1 MVPNAYLIAIQELIT
16 MENNVYNVLQHAETV
31 LEQLQLA
38 LLVLLGNISITAN
51 VTQLAPLLW

>member
-38 LLVLLGNISITAN
+38 LLVLLDNISIMVNAI
-51 VTQLAPLLW
+51 QLVPLLW

>member
-38 LLVLLGNISITAN
+38 LLVLLGNISITVN